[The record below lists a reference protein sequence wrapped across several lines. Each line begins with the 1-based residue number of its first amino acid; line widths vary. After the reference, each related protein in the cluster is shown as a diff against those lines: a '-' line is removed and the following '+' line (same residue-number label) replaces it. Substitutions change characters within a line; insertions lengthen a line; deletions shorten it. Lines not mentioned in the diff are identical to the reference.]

1 MVQIFVTETFQEL
14 YKKLSKTIRQ
24 KADSKTQLFRQNPF
38 HPSLKTKKLE
48 PHHEEIWS
56 FWIDKDYR
64 IKFRF
69 ISSSE
74 VHFLFIGNR
83 KDIYQK

>member
-1 MVQIFVTETFQEL
+1 MLEIFVTKTFQEL
-14 YKKLSKTIRQ
+14 YRELPKTIRR
-24 KADSKTQLFRQNPF
+24 KADSKTQIFRQNPF
-38 HPSLKTKKLE
+38 HPSLQTKKLE
-48 PHHEEIWS
+48 PHHQEIWS

-69 ISSSE
+69 ISSNK

-83 KDIYQK
+83 KDIYRK

>member
-1 MVQIFVTETFQEL
+1 MFEVYVTETFTKL
-14 YKKLSKTIRQ
+14 YHKLSAGIQK
-24 KADSKTQLFRQNPF
+24 KADIKTKLFRENPF
-38 HPSLKTKKLE
+38 YPSLRTKKLE
-48 PHHEEIWS
+48 PHHEEVWS

-69 ISSSE
+69 ADPKK

-83 KDIYQK
+83 KDIYK